1 MLIDNKLRND
11 LLMVML
17 MEGPQRLATGSTA
30 RADWDSQK
38 LSRKEVMREVRGS
51 AGDTGPS

>member
-1 MLIDNKLRND
+1 VLIDNKLRND